1 MLSIFD
7 KFSKSDLAKY
17 PFLREAADYVK
28 MLDISIEELTSS
40 EYVKVLERAEERI
53 QEAIFYAIVTRK
65 LGNEE
70 IELLSF
76 PTAMLLV
83 AATNIPFIKR
93 RYALA
98 EAKQAYN
105 DLKGETR
112 EKILAIARDFQWNII
127 PTENEGVTLPYEF
140 KIHFTNY
147 LKNTTHLKGKK
158 WKLINKPLLQGYVYL
173 TRSEVARLLS
183 EEIRKH
189 IENKLEIEKTL
200 KLPKE
205 LAEKVEKIKNLMLTK
220 VNTAEIEGMPG
231 SIKKEAFPPCI
242 AALYEAAS
250 KGRQLSHVGRFTLTS
265 FLLNIGL
272 TQENVIEIFRSFPDF
287 NERITRY
294 QVEHISGERG
304 SRTRY
309 LPPSCKTLETH
320 GICINP
326 GEECKGI
333 SHPIA
338 FYKRKVKS
346 TS

>member
-17 PFLREAADYVK
+17 PFLKEAADYVK
-28 MLDISIEELTSS
+28 KLNISIEELTSP
-40 EYVKVLERAEERI
+40 EYVKILERAEERI
-53 QEAIFYAIVTRK
+53 QEAIIYAIVTRK
-65 LGNEE
+65 LDNEE

-83 AATNIPFIKR
+83 AATNVPFIKR

-105 DLKGETR
+105 DLRCETW
-112 EKILAIARDFQWNII
+112 EKIFAVARNFQWNII
-127 PTENEGVTLPYEF
+127 PTESEKIISPYEF
-140 KIHFTNY
+140 KLHFINY
-147 LKNTTHLKGKK
+147 LSNTTHLKGKK
-158 WKLINKPLLQGYVYL
+158 WKLINKPLSQGYVYL

-183 EEIRKH
+183 EEVRKH
-189 IENKLEIEKTL
+189 IENKLEIEKPL
-200 KLPKE
+200 KLPRE
-205 LAEKVEKIKNLMLTK
+205 LAEKIEKIRNLTLTK
-220 VNTAEIEGMPG
+220 VSTTEIEGMPRN
-231 SIKKEAFPPCI
+231 IRKEAFPPCI

-250 KGRQLSHVGRFTLTS
+250 KGRHLSHVGRFTLTS

-272 TQENVIEIFRSFPDF
+272 TQENVIEIFRSFPDY
-287 NERITRY
+287 NERLTRY

-309 LPPSCKTLETH
+309 LPPSCRTLETH
-320 GICINP
+320 GVCIKP
-326 GEECKGI
+326 GEDCKGI
-333 SHPIA
+333 SHPLA

-346 TS
+346 IS

>member
-7 KFSKSDLAKY
+7 KFSKIELAKY
-17 PFLREAADYVK
+17 PFLKEAVDYVK
-28 MLDISIEELTSS
+28 VLDISIEELTSS
-40 EYVKVLERAEERI
+40 EYVKILERAEERI
-53 QEAIFYAIVTRK
+53 QEAILYAIVTRK
-65 LGNEE
+65 LDNED

-98 EAKQAYN
+98 EAKQTYN
-105 DLKGETR
+105 DLRVETR
-112 EKILAIARDFQWNII
+112 EKITTIARNFQWNII
-127 PTENEGVTLPYEF
+127 PIESEEATPPYEF
-140 KIHFTNY
+140 KLHFTNY
-147 LKNTTHLKGKK
+147 LKNTTHLKGRN
-158 WKLINKPLLQGYVYL
+158 WKLINKPLSQGYVYL

-183 EEIRKH
+183 EEVRKH
-189 IENKLEIEKTL
+189 IENKLEIEEPI

-205 LAEKVEKIKNLMLTK
+205 LAEKVEKIKNLTLTK
-220 VNTAEIEGMPG
+220 VSTTEIEGMPRN
-231 SIKKEAFPPCI
+231 IKKEAFPPCI

-250 KGRQLSHVGRFTLTS
+250 KGRHLSHVGRFTLTS

-287 NERITRY
+287 NERVTRY

-326 GEECKGI
+326 GEDCRGI

-338 FYKRKVKS
+338 FYKRKIKS
-346 TS
+346 IS